1 MLVSRILMGKKG
13 MELLAVLFCSA
24 NDPLSKNSRLLSWYP
39 IVLELVY
46 PLHVK
51 DTKNGPFLSC
61 R

>member
-1 MLVSRILMGKKG
+1 MGKKG

-39 IVLELVY
+39 IVLELAY

-51 DTKNGPFLSC
+51 DTQNGPFLSC